1 MIQIGNI
8 IKKHC
13 HSKHI
18 SISTLAS
25 KLNISSQALYRIL
38 NSNTMQLTRLNEI
51 SKALNHNFFQYFIH
65 ETDKSAKQTQLTIEE
80 NRFLKNKN
88 SLLEQENKYLKEIN
102 ELLKSKSQQFED

>member
-13 HSKHI
+13 HGNNI

-38 NSNTMQLTRLNEI
+38 NSNTMQLTRLDEI

-65 ETDKSAKQTQLTIEE
+65 DTEKSTKQTQQTIEE
-80 NRFLKNKN
+80 NKFLKNKN

-102 ELLKSKSQQFED
+102 ELLKSQNQ